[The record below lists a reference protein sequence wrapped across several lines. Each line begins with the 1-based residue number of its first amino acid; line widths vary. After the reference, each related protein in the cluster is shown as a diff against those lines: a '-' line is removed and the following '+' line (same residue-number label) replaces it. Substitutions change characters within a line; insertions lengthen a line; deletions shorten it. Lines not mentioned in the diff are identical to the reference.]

1 MSQEIQQLIK
11 ALELSSYSG
20 APATL
25 SQGSALQ
32 FEDLSPVLHNLTF
45 QDSHIKLQK
54 SLSVKDAKGQLIQFV
69 RQLDYGTF
77 GGSAQ
82 FEGGIGE
89 DNTASYQR
97 ATVPMSYYSTNA
109 RASIAANMA
118 QAFDGMK
125 AEDRVENDAE
135 KKLVGDIEFD
145 LFRGQADFSNA
156 GIFDGNP
163 LAVAKVP
170 SMVGL
175 DAQVRAS
182 DAMSN
187 TQDLMFAEYGSDQSI
202 VISVNGTLSQSNIED
217 SAVRSAMNMG
227 AADKLQ
233 LDPISLSAYNKIAFA
248 KERII
253 LAGAAQEANGANLRK
268 QWTSSAMV
276 ELEASRFLSGK
287 TKPARSRSGSPAAPA
302 VAIAAAASTA
312 VIPVG
317 TYAYYVTAVNERG
330 ESVASATLSQAV
342 LAAEQVNI
350 TITNVSGAKYYN
362 VYRSAAAGS
371 AASAKFIGKVR
382 ASSAATT
389 IFNDLGNRRPGS
401 VTGFLSQSDTMGIHQ
416 LAGLTK
422 LKLAVTDLSLP
433 AAVFR
438 FLCLAVYQPRK
449 NALLENI
456 EGQV

>member
-1 MSQEIQQLIK
+1 MSEIQQLIK
-11 ALELSSYSG
+11 ALELGSYNA
-20 APATL
+20 APSTL

-32 FEDLSPVLHNLTF
+32 FEDLSPVNHNLTW

-69 RQLDYGTF
+69 RQLSYGTF

-82 FEGGIGE
+82 YEGGVGE
-89 DNTASYQR
+89 DNTADYQR

-118 QAFDGMK
+118 QAFDGVK

-156 GIFDGNP
+156 GLFDGNP

-170 SMVGL
+170 NMVGL

-182 DAMSN
+182 DSMSN

-217 SAVRSAMNMG
+217 SAVRSSMNMG
-227 AADKLQ
+227 SADKLN

-253 LAGAAQEANGANLRK
+253 LAGAAQEASGANLRK

-287 TKPARSRSGSPAAPA
+287 TRPARTRTGAPAAPA
-302 VAIAAAASTA
+302 IATGVAASTA

-317 TYAYYVTAVNERG
+317 TYAYYATAVNERG
-330 ESVASATLSQAV
+330 ESVPSTAASQAV
-342 LAAEQVNI
+342 AAAEQVNV
-350 TITNVSGAKYYN
+350 TITNNGAKYYN
-362 VYRSAAAGS
+362 VYRSAAGGS
-371 AASAKFIGKVR
+371 AASAKFIGRIK
-382 ASSAATT
+382 ASAGASTV
-389 IFNDLGNRRPGS
+389 FVDLGNRRPGS
-401 VTGFLSQSDTMGIHQ
+401 VTGFLTQSDTMAIHQ

-433 AAVFR
+433 SAVFR

-449 NALLENI
+449 NSLLENI
-456 EGQV
+456 EGQI

>member
-1 MSQEIQQLIK
+1 MSEIQQLIK
-11 ALELSSYSG
+11 ALELGSYNA
-20 APATL
+20 APSTL

-32 FEDLSPVLHNLTF
+32 FEDLSPVNHNLTW

-54 SLSVKDAKGQLIQFV
+54 SVAVKDAKGQLIQFV

-82 FEGGIGE
+82 YEGGIGE

-118 QAFDGMK
+118 QAFDGVK

-156 GIFDGNP
+156 GLFDGNP

-170 SMVGL
+170 NMVGL

-182 DAMSN
+182 DNMSN

-227 AADKLQ
+227 SADKLS

-253 LAGAAQEANGANLRK
+253 LAGAAQEASGANLRK

-287 TKPARSRSGSPAAPA
+287 TRPAKARSGAPAAPA
-302 VAIAAAASTA
+302 ISTGVAASTA

-317 TYAYYVTAVNERG
+317 TYAYYATAVNERG
-330 ESVASATLSQAV
+330 ESVPSAIASQAV
-342 LAAEQVNI
+342 AAAEQVNV
-350 TITNVSGAKYYN
+350 TITNNGAKYYN
-362 VYRSAAAGS
+362 VYRSAAGGT
-371 AASAKFIGKVR
+371 AATAKFIGKVKATAG
-382 ASSAATT
+382 ASTV
-389 IFNDLGNRRPGS
+389 FVDLGNRRPGS
-401 VTGFLSQSDTMGIHQ
+401 VTGFLSQSDTMAIHQ

-433 AAVFR
+433 SAVFR
-438 FLCLAVYQPRK
+438 FMCLAVYQPRK
-449 NALLENI
+449 NSLLENI
-456 EGQV
+456 EGQI